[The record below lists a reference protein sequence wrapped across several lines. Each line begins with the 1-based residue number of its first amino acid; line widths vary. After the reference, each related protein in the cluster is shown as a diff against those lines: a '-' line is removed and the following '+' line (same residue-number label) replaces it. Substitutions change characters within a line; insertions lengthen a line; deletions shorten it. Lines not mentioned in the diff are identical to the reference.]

1 VSKLSLSVEP
11 TALTLPDPSTASVAA
26 IMNACRSVYAAR
38 DELIG
43 GLSLTEAI
51 ELRRRSS
58 AIEDY
63 LRGTEA
69 YPDGQRAARV
79 LEMAVGAALG
89 KAQPGRPVNG
99 EARASTTLAA
109 DKDTAWVLAHEFRQ
123 LNKGRDK
130 IEPYL
135 ETDGLSRE
143 AALRIAKGG
152 HVSANS
158 GENEWFTPAEYIAA
172 AVEVMGGIDLDPASS
187 EAANAVVGA
196 DTFYAPPQ
204 DGLDYPWRG
213 RVWMNPPYSQ
223 PAIWHFCEKL
233 SEEVANGAVTQAIV
247 LVNNAT
253 DTAWFQRMAEV
264 AGAICFPSKR
274 VKFWHPDRVAAPLQ
288 GQAVLY
294 FGDRIDA
301 FRAEFL
307 RFGFTVAL

>member
-1 VSKLSLSVEP
+1 
-11 TALTLPDPSTASVAA
+11 VAA
-26 IMNACRSVYAAR
+26 IMNACRAIYAAR

-43 GLSLTEAI
+43 SLPLTEAN

-89 KAQPGRPVNG
+89 PASRNGKGAGLPAGNPGV
-99 EARASTTLAA
+99 EATLR
-109 DKDTAWVLAHEFRQ
+109 HEFRA
-123 LNKGRDK
+123 LNNGRDK

-135 ETDGLSRE
+135 ETDGLSRS

-172 AVEVMGGIDLDPASS
+172 AVAVMGGIDLDPASS

-196 DTFYAPPQ
+196 TAFYTPED
-204 DGLDYPWRG
+204 DGLAHPWGG
-213 RVWMNPPYSQ
+213 RVWMNPPYAQ
-223 PAIWHFCEKL
+223 PLIWQFCERL
-233 SEEVANGAVTQAIV
+233 SEFVAEGQVEQACA

-253 DTAWFQRMAEV
+253 DTVWFQRMAEV
-264 AGAICFPSKR
+264 AAAICFPARR

-294 FGDRIDA
+294 FGDRVDL

-307 RFGFTVAL
+307 RFGFTVVL